1 MLFCVDHDVIDI
13 ILVVLGPHWRRFG
26 AVENRALLP
35 IHDGDG
41 RKLIGIDHTH
51 TVGVS
56 RSTVPEKTS
65 VFEIALSDS
74 WKQGKKVCKTTGKKH
89 EGQF

>member
-26 AVENRALLP
+26 AVENRALFP

-51 TVGVS
+51 TVGIS

-65 VFEIALSDS
+65 VFEIALSLS
-74 WKQGKKVCKTTGKKH
+74 WKKH
-89 EGQF
+89 LQKDNFEAFGT